1 MKLNPKYVFFFVT
14 LTIGLL
20 VSLSANAY
28 LLNEL
33 LDIREIL
40 DAQYETIFQ
49 IMKMLGFQFG
59 EAGIGDTI

>member
-1 MKLNPKYVFFFVT
+1 MKLNPKYVFFFAT

>member
-33 LDIREIL
+33 LEIREIL
-40 DAQYETIFQ
+40 DAQYLSLIH
-49 IMKMLGFQFG
+49 I
-59 EAGIGDTI
+59 

>member
-1 MKLNPKYVFFFVT
+1 MYFSFVT

-33 LDIREIL
+33 LEIREIL
-40 DAQYETIFQ
+40 DAQYETILPNNENVRF
-49 IMKMLGFQFG
+49 
-59 EAGIGDTI
+59 

>member
-20 VSLSANAY
+20 VSLSVNAY

-33 LDIREIL
+33 LEIREIL

-49 IMKMLGFQFG
+49 IMKMLGFRFEG
-59 EAGIGDTI
+59 AGIGDTI